1 MSALGRFH
9 CILKFS
15 RPSPNHFYDCQS
27 IIGIKL
33 VTRLRLGLSHL
44 REHKFKHSFQD
55 TLNPLCNCE
64 MNVESSNY
72 FLLQCFSN
80 INERRTLMNTL
91 NRINIQISQKS
102 LHFWQT
108 HSFWGINFIVT
119 KRIHLYKNK
128 WRYYWLHPI
137 NQNFWWTNVLSN
149 VFFFFFHLFFDTS
162 FFFSLDHA

>member
-1 MSALGRFH
+1 MVQMFMRDLKKVSALECPLWRGFVIRDSLGIRPGQNFLFVLDSCSLQRMSALGRFH
-9 CILKFS
+9 CILKFI

-64 MNVESSNY
+64 MDVESSNY

-91 NRINIQISQKS
+91 DRINIQISQKS
-102 LHFWQT
+102 LQ
-108 HSFWGINFIVT
+108 
-119 KRIHLYKNK
+119 L
-128 WRYYWLHPI
+128 L
-137 NQNFWWTNVLSN
+137 TNTLILGN
-149 VFFFFFHLFFDTS
+149 
-162 FFFSLDHA
+162 